1 MKKQLL
7 TLKRPDA
14 EKSKH
19 KVNAKENVFGRT
31 YVIEEQVF
39 APAMIFFLI
48 SLTSGETELE
58 ENNQV

>member
-14 EKSKH
+14 EKSKP
-19 KVNAKENVFGRT
+19 KVNAKENVLGRM

-39 APAMIFFLI
+39 APAMIF
-48 SLTSGETELE
+48 
-58 ENNQV
+58 